1 MKPWKIGLWL
11 ALQGPVC
18 HRQWTHQLLHGHH
31 QVLKKLPD
39 VWGWLNQAG
48 VSRQQVPDA
57 GDVVCCCSAHKLG
70 PGAHKLI
77 FHVGEKRLLSEL
89 QPDPAQCSTKVIC
102 IYVVAGVGLGHQRRC
117 IQNLHSTVHHAQCCT
132 YI

>member
-1 MKPWKIGLWL
+1 MEDRTL
-11 ALQGPVC
+11 ACDPRTSLSPAMDPSIVAWSPPGTQE
-18 HRQWTHQLLHGHH
+18 
-31 QVLKKLPD
+31 LPD
-39 VWGWLNQAG
+39 VWGWVNQAG

-70 PGAHKLI
+70 PGAHQLI
-77 FHVGEKRLLSEL
+77 FHVSEKRLLSEL

-102 IYVVAGVGLGHQRRC
+102 IYVVAGIGLGHQRRC
-117 IQNLHSTVHHAQCCT
+117 IKNLHSTVHHAQCCT